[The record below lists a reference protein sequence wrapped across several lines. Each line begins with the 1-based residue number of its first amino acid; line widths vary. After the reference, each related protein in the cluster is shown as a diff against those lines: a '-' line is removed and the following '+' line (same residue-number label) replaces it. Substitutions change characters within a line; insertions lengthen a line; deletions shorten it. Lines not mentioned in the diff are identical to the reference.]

1 MVCFE
6 RDIERLKKIA
16 EFLGADIFAY
26 GEERGEYDVLVYR
39 ASTGIVVRKLC
50 GSLKNKF
57 EDPAVVVLDPTL
69 SYAIPLIGGHEGAN
83 EVAKKLEG
91 IGIKAIIT
99 TSAEFQNGY
108 SIGVGFR
115 RNSSASEIVIAVKT
129 ALNELGIPIGEVKIL
144 ATALIKKKSKAFRE
158 AIEAL
163 EIPAGFV
170 SDDGINSMKVRES
183 SAKKIGLKSVAE
195 ACALYYSKNKE
206 LLMPKKVYGGVTV
219 AVAR

>member
-1 MVCFE
+1 MKSIAKF
-6 RDIERLKKIA
+6 LK
-16 EFLGADIFAY
+16 ADLFVY
-26 GEERGEYDVLVYR
+26 GEELGEYDVLVYR

-69 SYAIPLIGGHEGAN
+69 SYAIPLVGGHEGAN
-83 EVAKKLEG
+83 EVAKMLEG
-91 IGIKAIIT
+91 IGLKAIIT
-99 TSAEFQNGY
+99 TSAEFEEGY

-115 RNSSASEIVIAVKT
+115 RNSSASDIVDAVRK
-129 ALNELGIPIGEVKIL
+129 ALNELGIQTEEVKIL
-144 ATALIKKKSKAFRE
+144 ATALIKKKNKAFRE

-163 EIPAGFV
+163 RIPAGFV
-170 SDDGINSMKVRES
+170 SEYGINSMEVKES

-206 LLMPKKVYGGVTV
+206 LILPKKVYGGVTI
-219 AVAR
+219 AIAK

>member
-1 MVCFE
+1 MKSIAKF
-6 RDIERLKKIA
+6 LK
-16 EFLGADIFAY
+16 ADLFVY
-26 GEERGEYDVLVYR
+26 GEELGEYDVLVYR

-69 SYAIPLIGGHEGAN
+69 SYAIPLVGGHEGAN
-83 EVAKKLEG
+83 EVAKMLEG
-91 IGIKAIIT
+91 IGLKAIIT
-99 TSAEFQNGY
+99 TSAEFEEGY

-115 RNSSASEIVIAVKT
+115 RNSSASEIVDAVRK
-129 ALNELGIPIGEVKIL
+129 ALNELGIQTEEVKIL
-144 ATALIKKKSKAFRE
+144 ATALIKKKNKAFRE

-163 EIPAGFV
+163 GIPAGFV
-170 SDDGINSMKVRES
+170 SEYGINSMEVKES

-206 LLMPKKVYGGVTV
+206 LILPKKVYGGVTI
-219 AVAR
+219 AIAR

>member
-1 MVCFE
+1 MKSIAKF
-6 RDIERLKKIA
+6 LK
-16 EFLGADIFAY
+16 ADLFVY
-26 GEERGEYDVLVYR
+26 GEELGEYDVLVYR

-69 SYAIPLIGGHEGAN
+69 SYAIPLVGGHEGAN
-83 EVAKKLEG
+83 EVAKMLEG
-91 IGIKAIIT
+91 IGLKAIIT
-99 TSAEFQNGY
+99 TSAEFEEGY

-115 RNSSASEIVIAVKT
+115 RNSSASDIVDAVRK
-129 ALNELGIPIGEVKIL
+129 ALNELGIQTEEVKIL
-144 ATALIKKKSKAFRE
+144 ATALIKKKNKAFRE

-163 EIPAGFV
+163 GIPAGFV
-170 SDDGINSMKVRES
+170 SEYGINSMEVKES

-206 LLMPKKVYGGVTV
+206 LILPKKVYGGVTI
-219 AVAR
+219 AIAR

>member
-1 MVCFE
+1 M
-6 RDIERLKKIA
+6 KSIA
-16 EFLGADIFAY
+16 EFLKADLFVY
-26 GEERGEYDVLVYR
+26 GEELGEYDVLVYR

-69 SYAIPLIGGHEGAN
+69 SYAIPLVGGHEGAN
-83 EVAKKLEG
+83 EVAKMLEG
-91 IGIKAIIT
+91 IGLKAIIT
-99 TSAEFQNGY
+99 TSAEFEEGY

-115 RNSSASEIVIAVKT
+115 RNSSASEIVDAVRK
-129 ALNELGIPIGEVKIL
+129 ALNELGIQTEEVKIL
-144 ATALIKKKSKAFRE
+144 ATALIKKKNKAFRE

-163 EIPAGFV
+163 GIPAGFV
-170 SDDGINSMKVRES
+170 SEYGINSMEVKES

-206 LLMPKKVYGGVTV
+206 LILPKKVYGGVTI
-219 AVAR
+219 AIAK

>member
-1 MVCFE
+1 MKSIAKF
-6 RDIERLKKIA
+6 LK
-16 EFLGADIFAY
+16 ADLFVY
-26 GEERGEYDVLVYR
+26 GEELGEYDVLVYR

-69 SYAIPLIGGHEGAN
+69 SYAIPLVGGHEGAN
-83 EVAKKLEG
+83 EVAKMLEG
-91 IGIKAIIT
+91 IGLKAIIT
-99 TSAEFQNGY
+99 TSAEFEEGY

-115 RNSSASEIVIAVKT
+115 RNSSASDIVDAVRK
-129 ALNELGIPIGEVKIL
+129 ALNELGIQTEEVKIL
-144 ATALIKKKSKAFRE
+144 ATALIKKKNKAFRE

-163 EIPAGFV
+163 RIPAGFV
-170 SDDGINSMKVRES
+170 SEYGINSMEVKES

-206 LLMPKKVYGGVTV
+206 LILPKKVYGGVTI
-219 AVAR
+219 AIAR